1 MEEKSEQI
9 MYIILEEL
17 NRTKRDLMLEQWTKA
32 RLEKEIESL
41 KAELKKYKGEMET
54 PTEEVKE

>member
-41 KAELKKYKGEMET
+41 KEELKKYKGEI
-54 PTEEVKE
+54 EEVKE

>member
-17 NRTKRDLMLEQWTKA
+17 NRTKRDLMLEQWSKE

-41 KAELKKYKGEMET
+41 KEELKKYKGETEA
-54 PTEEVKE
+54 EEVKE

>member
-17 NRTKRDLMLEQWTKA
+17 NRTKRDLMLEQWSKA

-41 KAELKKYKGEMET
+41 KEELKKYKGETEA
-54 PTEEVKE
+54 EEVKK

>member
-17 NRTKRDLMLEQWTKA
+17 NRTKRDLMLEQWSKA

-41 KAELKKYKGEMET
+41 KEELKKYKGE
-54 PTEEVKE
+54 TEAEVVKE